1 MFTACLSKSGYG
13 YPSLQVSRRTADF
26 TKNATNWSEMQHS
39 LLLAHICTSLLLL
52 FLKLTDDPIGGK
64 GVILIKGKVGWYTTR
79 QGQLYGAHQNYL
91 FPLSLEAAW
100 GRGHQGAI
108 AL

>member
-1 MFTACLSKSGYG
+1 
-13 YPSLQVSRRTADF
+13 
-26 TKNATNWSEMQHS
+26 MQHS
-39 LLLAHICTSLLLL
+39 LLVAHICTSLLLL
-52 FLKLTDDPIGGK
+52 FLKLTDDLIGGK

-100 GRGHQGAI
+100 GRCHQGAI